1 MTPTLPEMRGE
12 TAPNY
17 AASRD
22 AAWALVE
29 RCLPAGAAPRSEYG
43 RRELL
48 AFLRAG
54 GSWDMARIT
63 NWDIAPHRWAMEH
76 EIAAAERVAR
86 GLRSTPDIQAA
97 E

>member
-1 MTPTLPEMRGE
+1 MNRPRSIGE
-12 TAPNY
+12 
-17 AASRD
+17 
-22 AAWALVE
+22 AAWALVA
-29 RCLPAGAAPRSEYG
+29 RCLPVDRVPQSEIG

-54 GSWDMARIT
+54 GSWDMARVT

-86 GLRSTPDIQAA
+86 GLRGGTDIQAA